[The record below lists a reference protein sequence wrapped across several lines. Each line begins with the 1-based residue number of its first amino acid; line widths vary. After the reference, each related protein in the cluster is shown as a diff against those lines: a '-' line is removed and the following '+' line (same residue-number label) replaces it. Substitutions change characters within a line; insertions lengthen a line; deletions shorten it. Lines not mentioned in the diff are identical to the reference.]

1 MSILTIR
8 NRLGFTPYESEAA
21 TGGLGQAIQ
30 RPDYYNNATTNGYY
44 DAANEIENN
53 IRFIAT
59 TAVGRGMSQYPNLAF
74 SGGYNYQ
81 SCVDD
86 VVDLLEAL
94 VFNLKHGGNNRMWY
108 SSEFYITVGNAIQHI
123 SNQAAEVKYIFEQAR
138 DIAIQIMRQQIV
150 TINGVTEGSAI
161 YDSSITIDGT
171 NTTVGNLTP
180 TNVEYFPTTG
190 NLRLTV
196 NGHNLTTSDS
206 ICLLYTSPS
215 PRD

>member
-1 MSILTIR
+1 M
-8 NRLGFTPYESEAA
+8 
-21 TGGLGQAIQ
+21 
-30 RPDYYNNATTNGYY
+30 
-44 DAANEIENN
+44 
-53 IRFIAT
+53 
-59 TAVGRGMSQYPNLAF
+59 AF

-150 TINGVTEGSAI
+150 TINCVTEGSAI

-180 TNVEYFPTTG
+180 
-190 NLRLTV
+190 
-196 NGHNLTTSDS
+196 S
-206 ICLLYTSPS
+206 I
-215 PRD
+215 D